1 MVHFKPAHDALFIS
15 SSRPDGSK
23 AVFSRLHAFQRV
35 DTDSPTVSIKYV
47 MQGLEN
53 YRVNRHTH
61 RVKDG
66 EFLVVNQTQ
75 SLEIDFASQQAVLG
89 LCLYVNEQIVNDV
102 YRNMTGDDGRLLDN
116 PVSPSCRGFDFYESV
131 CSVHDDTLG
140 QFLEHLACRT
150 NLQTG
155 QITMDSDEL
164 YYQTAE
170 GLLRSQLRIAG
181 AINRMSAQQVST
193 RTELFRRVN
202 LAKRMIDADVQA
214 NWTVAELASQA
225 ALSEFHF
232 FRSFKQA
239 FGVSPRQYLIQ
250 KRLQQSASLLKTRQ
264 YAIADVAFL
273 TGFSDV
279 FAFSKAFKKAY
290 LTTPAAYRTE

>member
-1 MVHFKPAHDALFIS
+1 MTHFKPSDDALFIS
-15 SSRPDGSK
+15 SARPDGSK
-23 AVFSRLHAFQRV
+23 AVYSRLHTFQRV
-35 DTDSPTVSIKYV
+35 DTDAPTVSIKYV

-53 YRVNRHTH
+53 YRVNQHTH
-61 RVKDG
+61 QVRSG
-66 EFLVVNQTQ
+66 EFLLVNQAQ

-89 LCLYVNEQIVNDV
+89 ICLYVNERIMNDV

-116 PVSPSCRGFDFYESV
+116 PFSTSCRAFDFYESV

-140 QFLEHLACRT
+140 QFLEHLAW
-150 NLQTG
+150 QTDLKTG
-155 QITMDSDEL
+155 EIAIDPDEL

-170 GLLRSQLRIAG
+170 RLLRSQLRIAG
-181 AINRMSAQQVST
+181 VINRMSAQQVST

-202 LAKRMIDADVQA
+202 LAKRMMDADVQT
-214 NWTVAELASQA
+214 NWTVVELASQA

-232 FRSFKQA
+232 FRTFKQA

-250 KRLQQSASLLKTRQ
+250 KRLQRSASLLKTRQ

-279 FAFSKAFKKAY
+279 FAFSKAFKKVY
-290 LTTPAAYRTE
+290 RTTPAAYRIE